1 MLFEDWSGIGRV
13 LFMAIATY
21 VSLIVLLQ
29 VSGKRTLATMTA
41 FDFIVTVALGS
52 LMANIVFSKDTVL
65 LEGLTAMVAL
75 IGMQYLISTLTV
87 RSKEFE
93 KLVKAE
99 PALLVHRGQMVTETM
114 KKERITES
122 DIQAIVRQRGLSSYE
137 KAEAVVLEANGSYDV
152 IADTGQDQP
161 FTLK

>member
-65 LEGLTAMVAL
+65 LEGITAMVAL
-75 IGMQYLISTLTV
+75 IGMQYIISTLTV